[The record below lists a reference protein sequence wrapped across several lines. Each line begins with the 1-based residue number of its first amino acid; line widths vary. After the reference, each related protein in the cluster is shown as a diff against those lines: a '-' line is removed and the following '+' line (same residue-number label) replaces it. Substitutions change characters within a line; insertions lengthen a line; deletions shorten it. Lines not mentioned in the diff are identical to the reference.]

1 MTVIGVGN
9 MNTYNNEPINNNGQP
24 IYMNTNN
31 EFGNALFLPNNRRGI
46 LLVEDGSVDVTALE
60 GDLMGMGIKILVY
73 RSGSQKPEF
82 IRLDK

>member
-24 IYMNTNN
+24 IYMNTNI
-31 EFGNALFLPNNRRGI
+31 EFGNALFLKNNRRGI
-46 LLVEDGSVDVTALE
+46 LLVEDGSVDVPALE
-60 GDLMGMGIKILVY
+60 KELMGMGIKILVY